1 MSENFLIVFKKSR
14 TILPFFFSL
23 LLFAFLTGCG
33 LMDSPV
39 IDPKGPIATAQRDL
53 LFAAFLLM
61 LIVLI
66 PVFAMTLFFSWRYRE
81 NGGKGQHRPKWSSSS
96 LIETFVWLVPIAII
110 ICLSYLTWTYTFKLD
125 PYRALESDNPA
136 VNVQVIAQDWK
147 WLFIYP
153 DYGIASV
160 NELAFPSNTPLSLEI
175 TSDTVMNSFMVPA
188 LGGQIYAMAGMTT
201 RLQLL
206 ADENGS
212 FTGRNTQYSGDGFSD
227 QHFQAVAMTD
237 DEFEAWI
244 TARKQ
249 AINILDG
256 ATYLKLAA
264 PSVAHP
270 VEYFSSV
277 TPNLFGGLIAKYT
290 SRTCPGDDESI
301 RMICQ
306 ENK

>member
-1 MSENFLIVFKKSR
+1 MREKFMVVFKKNKSK
-14 TILPFFFSL
+14 LLFLFSL
-23 LLFAFLTGCG
+23 LFFASLTGCG
-33 LMDSPV
+33 LMDAPV
-39 IDPKGPIATAQRDL
+39 IDTKGPIASAQRDL

-66 PVFAMTLFFSWRYRE
+66 PVFAMTIFFSWRYRE

-125 PYRALESDNPA
+125 PYRAIESENPA

-206 ADENGS
+206 ADDNGS

-237 DEFEAWI
+237 EQFEAWI
-244 TARKQ
+244 AARKLSK
-249 AINILDG
+249 NTLDG
-256 ATYLKLAA
+256 ARYLELAK

-270 VEYFSSV
+270 VEYFSDV
-277 TPNLFGGLIAKYT
+277 VPNLFGGLIAKYT
-290 SRTCPGDDESI
+290 SRTCPGNSESI
-301 RMICQ
+301 RLICQ

>member
-1 MSENFLIVFKKSR
+1 MGDHLLVVIKSGKYRFSVLFLI
-14 TILPFFFSL
+14 
-23 LLFAFLTGCG
+23 LFAASLTGCG

-39 IDPKGPIATAQRDL
+39 LDPKGPIATAERDL
-53 LFAAFLLM
+53 LFAAFSLM

-81 NGGKGQHRPKWSSSS
+81 NGGKGKHRPKWASSS

-110 ICLSYLTWTYTFKLD
+110 LSLSYLTWTYTFKLD
-125 PYRALESDNPA
+125 PYRALVSDRPA
-136 VNVQVIAQDWK
+136 IKVQVIAQDWK

-153 DYGIASV
+153 DYNIASV
-160 NELAFPSNTPLSLEI
+160 NELAFPSNRPLSLEI

-212 FTGRNTQYSGDGFSD
+212 FTGRNTQYSGDGFAD
-227 QHFQAVAMTD
+227 QHFQAVAMTEQD
-237 DEFEAWI
+237 FDAWV

-249 AINILDG
+249 SAEKLDG
-256 ATYLKLAA
+256 TRYLKLAA
-264 PSVAHP
+264 KSVAHP

-277 TPNLFGGLIAKYT
+277 VPNLFKGLIAKYT
-290 SRTCPGDDESI
+290 SRACPGDEENI
-301 RMICQ
+301 QMICQ
-306 ENK
+306 ENR